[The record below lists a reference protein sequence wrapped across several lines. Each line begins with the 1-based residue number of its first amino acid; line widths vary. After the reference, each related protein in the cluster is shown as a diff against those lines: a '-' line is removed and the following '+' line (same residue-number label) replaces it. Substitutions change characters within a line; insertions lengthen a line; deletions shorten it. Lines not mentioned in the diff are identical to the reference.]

1 MSEMMSILFLDP
13 FFRVP
18 NIVRQFVRL
27 GQRLA
32 AALSSSVPFS
42 ALQCLAM
49 QNNHSLMIEVYQTD
63 DPRTVC
69 L

>member
-1 MSEMMSILFLDP
+1 MSEMMSILFSDP

-42 ALQCLAM
+42 ASPC
-49 QNNHSLMIEVYQTD
+49 
-63 DPRTVC
+63 RK
-69 L
+69 